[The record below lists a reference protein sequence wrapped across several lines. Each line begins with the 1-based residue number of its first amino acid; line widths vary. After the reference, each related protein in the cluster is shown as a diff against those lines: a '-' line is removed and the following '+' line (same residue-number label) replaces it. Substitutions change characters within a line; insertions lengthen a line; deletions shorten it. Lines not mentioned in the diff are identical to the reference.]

1 MFKIYVIA
9 YQISICLAYS
19 FNKLWYFTWCIFVTH
34 KNDSYVTA
42 NKPMCMHLVHYYT
55 VTRLRYL

>member
-9 YQISICLAYS
+9 YQISICLDYS

-42 NKPMCMHLVHYYT
+42 NKPMCMHIIHT
-55 VTRLRYL
+55 ITQ